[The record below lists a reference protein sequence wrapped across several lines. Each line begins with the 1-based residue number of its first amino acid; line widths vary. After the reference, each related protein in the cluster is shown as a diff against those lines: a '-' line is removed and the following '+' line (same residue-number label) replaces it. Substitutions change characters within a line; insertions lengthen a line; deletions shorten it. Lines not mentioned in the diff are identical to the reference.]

1 MESAG
6 SSKRCLHIQNIT
18 MPEKLTRSVLAQLR
32 QKARA
37 LAIFFSINLYFE
49 SLRGVSVEE
58 TVGHASD
65 IISNTS

>member
-1 MESAG
+1 
-6 SSKRCLHIQNIT
+6 

-37 LAIFFSINLYFE
+37 LAIFFSLNLYFE
-49 SLRGVSVEE
+49 TLCGISVEE

>member
-1 MESAG
+1 MMSAG
-6 SSKRCLHIQNIT
+6 NRNRCLHVQNIT

-37 LAIFFSINLYFE
+37 LAISFTINLYFE
-49 SLRGVSVEE
+49 SLGGVSIEK